1 MAEFKCKPFAVPG
14 GGDTIT
20 QEMCKALGV
29 WLEEN
34 FSEFEKTRQ
43 SSDVFIKAVADTL
56 EKSGINPEQ
65 LKQLREQ
72 VKEFGESLD
81 RIKHENLN
89 KQAKTRLQAIKDF
102 VTAHHEELT
111 KKTGDILITV
121 EKDAQVITTTNAV
134 TSDTSAVY
142 TGSTVRE
149 SGIYYKRHNRQYIRD
164 VATVRSLRDI
174 PNTYEFWEEGSAEGD
189 FAVVAESGLKPLV
202 QTKLVLNQAKRTKVA
217 GRMTLTEEVIMDTD
231 QLAENLIA
239 LADDKLRRDFD
250 TQLTTNMLTKA
261 ASYVSSSLDDTV
273 ENPNNF
279 DAIAAGA
286 LSLSSLNFRP
296 DVLILNPSDAYALM
310 ITKDSTGR
318 YILPTITNG
327 GQLNVLG
334 LEVIT
339 SNAVTKGEF
348 VIAEYGTFQVREG
361 QVILRSG
368 YNDDDFANNRRTF
381 ILEQFCLFFL
391 PTNYTGSILKG
402 NFATIKEALRA
413 AGA

>member
-14 GGDTIT
+14 GGDVIT

-43 SSDVFIKAVADTL
+43 GSDVFVKAVADAL
-56 EKSGINPEQ
+56 ERSGINPEQ
-65 LKQLREQ
+65 LKQLHEK

-81 RIKHENLN
+81 RIKHENLD
-89 KQAKTRLQAIKDF
+89 KRAKTRQQAIKDF
-102 VTAHHEELT
+102 VTAHHPELT
-111 KKTGDILITV
+111 QKTGDILITV

-134 TSDTSAVY
+134 SSDTSAAY

-149 SGIYYKRHNRQYIRD
+149 SGIYYKRQNRQYIRD
-164 VATVRSLRDI
+164 IATVRPLRNI
-174 PNTYEFWEEGSAEGD
+174 PNTYEFWEEGSAEGN
-189 FAVVAESGLKPLV
+189 FAVVAENGLKPLV

-217 GRMTLTEEVIMDTD
+217 GRMTLTEEVIMDAD
-231 QLAENLIA
+231 QLAENLMA
-239 LADDKLRRDFD
+239 LADDKLQRDFE
-250 TQLTTNMLTKA
+250 TQLTTSMLTKA
-261 ASYVSSSLDDTV
+261 ASYVSSALDDTI
-273 ENPNNF
+273 ENPTNF

-286 LSLSSLNFRP
+286 LALSSLNFSP
-296 DVLILNPSDAYALM
+296 DVLVINSADAYALM
-310 ITKDSTGR
+310 VTKDSTGR

-327 GQLNVLG
+327 GQLNILG

-339 SNAVTKGEF
+339 SNELDAGELF
-348 VIAEYGTFQVREG
+348 IAESGTFQVREG
-361 QVILRSG
+361 QAILRSG

-381 ILEQFCLFFL
+381 ILEQFYLFFL

-402 NFATIKEALRA
+402 NFDTIKEALKKPA
-413 AGA
+413 A